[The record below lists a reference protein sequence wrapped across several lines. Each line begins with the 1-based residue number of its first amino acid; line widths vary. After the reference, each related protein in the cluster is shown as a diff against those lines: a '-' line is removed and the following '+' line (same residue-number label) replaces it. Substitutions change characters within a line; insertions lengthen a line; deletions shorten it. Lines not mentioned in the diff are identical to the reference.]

1 MKKMNIISSPI
12 IKAILIVVAIA
23 IAIILIST
31 PINIYGQSPQA
42 QMQGEI
48 AYITGGVG
56 EEESAAMRGDA
67 KNWPLMIDFSQN
79 LENRDVWISQVD
91 LRIQDAKGNGIFV
104 ATTDGP
110 LLLVRLQSG
119 NYVLMAAYEGVT
131 KTQKIQIIDGKP
143 LRVSLNWGPPKS
155 SI

>member
-1 MKKMNIISSPI
+1 MNIISSPI
-12 IKAILIVVAIA
+12 IKAFLIVLAIVM
-23 IAIILIST
+23 AIIMLST
-31 PINIYGQSPQA
+31 PINIYGQTPKT

-56 EEESAAMRGDA
+56 EEESAAIRGDA

-91 LRIQDAKGNGIFV
+91 LRIQDIKGNSILV

-119 NYVLMAAYEGVT
+119 NYVLMATYEGVT
-131 KTQKIQIIDGKP
+131 KTQKMQIIDSNL